1 MAAYFGNISPYN
13 NADKITKPL
22 FIIQGGNDP
31 RVPRTESVRMAEKVE
46 SNGTKVWYLEAKD
59 EGHGFRK
66 KNNID
71 FQRNATILFMK
82 NYLLDG
88 L

>member
-1 MAAYFGNISPYN
+1 MAAYFEKISPTN
-13 NADKITKPL
+13 NADKISKPL

-31 RVPRTESVRMAEKVE
+31 RVPRTESAQMAEKVR
-46 SNGTKVWYLEAKD
+46 NNATPVWYLEAKD

-66 KNNID
+66 KNNVD
-71 FQRNATILFMK
+71 FQRNATILFLK